1 MKLSIR
7 TKFAVG
13 MVFIF
18 LIILVLLG
26 FSAFYLN
33 KLSNKTGAIL
43 KENYLSVVYA
53 REMSEGLLN
62 INQEVTTGFLLN
74 RNLDRQIIQKEL
86 DAVNKSLQLE
96 KGNITELGEDKL
108 VAGIESGFT
117 EYRDSVT
124 KFMGSMPV
132 TGRIL
137 FLQKKMGFLSQQL
150 VLLSQMNGK
159 AIETKTDDAK
169 VSSKN
174 ALTRMTIL
182 GSFCF
187 LIALSFIYSFASYFN
202 ERFFQLYNGIKE
214 IVSSN
219 YGQRLY
225 FDGVDEF
232 YELSLLF
239 NQMAEKLSG
248 EQSQNEEQIDFLA
261 PSEKEQNDDN
271 LEELKDVLV
280 RIKNIEKQ
288 AEEVISKM
296 ESGKDLKING

>member
-1 MKLSIR
+1 MKMSIR
-7 TKFAVG
+7 TKFTLG

-18 LIILVLLG
+18 IIILVLLG

-33 KLSNKTGAIL
+33 KLSNKTSAIL

-53 REMSEGLLN
+53 REMSEGLMN
-62 INQEVTTGFLLN
+62 VNQEITAGFLEN
-74 RNLDRQIIQKEL
+74 RSIDKQVIQKGL
-86 DAVNKSLQLE
+86 NSVDKSLQLE
-96 KGNITELGEDKL
+96 KGNITETGEDKL
-108 VAGIESGFT
+108 VAGIETGFF
-117 EYRDSVT
+117 EYRDSIA
-124 KFMGSMPV
+124 KFMGSPLLA
-132 TGRIL
+132 RHIL
-137 FLQKKMGFLSQQL
+137 YSQKKSGLLSQQF

-159 AIETKTDDAK
+159 AIEAKTDDAK

-174 ALTRMTIL
+174 AVTGMTVL

-225 FDGVDEF
+225 FEGVDEF
-232 YELSLLF
+232 YEISLLF

-248 EQSQNEEQIDFLA
+248 EQNQEEAQIDFLA
-261 PSEKEQNDDN
+261 PLEKDQNDDN
-271 LEELKDVLV
+271 LDELKDVLI
-280 RIKNIEKQ
+280 RIKSVEKR
-288 AEEVISKM
+288 AEEIISKI
-296 ESGKDLKING
+296 ENGKDLKI

>member
-7 TKFAVG
+7 TKFGLG

-18 LIILVLLG
+18 LIILILLG

-33 KLSNKTGAIL
+33 KLSNKTSAIL

-53 REMSEGLLN
+53 REMTEGISK
-62 INQEVTTGFLLN
+62 INQEMTTSFLEKRTAEKAMIAHQLETIDQS
-74 RNLDRQIIQKEL
+74 LRQ
-86 DAVNKSLQLE
+86 E
-96 KGNITELGEDKL
+96 KGNFTELGEDRL
-108 VAGIESGFT
+108 VAGFEAVFD
-117 EYRDSVT
+117 EYREKITKLPDSVLSPEELLY
-124 KFMGSMPV
+124 F
-132 TGRIL
+132 
-137 FLQKKMGFLSQQL
+137 QKKQAFLEQQL
-150 VLLSQMNGK
+150 LLLSQMNGK

-174 ALTRMTIL
+174 ALTGMTIL

-232 YELSLLF
+232 SEISVLF

-248 EQSQNEEQIDFLA
+248 EQNQELEEEFDFSKETV
-261 PSEKEQNDDN
+261 SEEKDFD
-271 LEELKDVLV
+271 ELKDLLA
-280 RIKNIEKQ
+280 RMKSMEKQ
-288 AEEVISKM
+288 AEELLNRK
-296 ESGKDLKING
+296 

>member
-1 MKLSIR
+1 MRLSIR
-7 TKFAVG
+7 TKFALG

-18 LIILVLLG
+18 VIILVLMG

-43 KENYLSVVYA
+43 KENFVSVVYS
-53 REMSEGLLN
+53 REMSEGLMN
-62 INQEVTTGFLLN
+62 VNQEIATSFLEAKSV
-74 RNLDRQIIQKEL
+74 DKQFIQKEL
-86 DAVNKSLQLE
+86 SSVDKSLQLE
-96 KGNITELGEDKL
+96 KGNITEPGEDRL
-108 VAGIESGFT
+108 VAGIESAFA
-117 EYRDSVT
+117 EYRDSVARLN
-124 KFMGSMPV
+124 GSALTPKQ
-132 TGRIL
+132 IL
-137 FLQKKMGFLSQQL
+137 YFQEKLGFLSQQL

-159 AIETKTDDAK
+159 AIEAKTDDAK

-174 ALTRMTIL
+174 ALTGMTIL

-187 LIALSFIYSFASYFN
+187 LIALSFIYSFAAYFN

-232 YELSLLF
+232 YEISLLF

-248 EQSQNEEQIDFLA
+248 EQKGDEAQVDFLA
-261 PSEKEQNDDN
+261 PSEKEQNDAN

-280 RIKNIEKQ
+280 RLKNIEKQ
-288 AEEVISKM
+288 AEEVISKV
-296 ESGKDLKING
+296 ENKQ